1 MVEEQQTR
9 KRTPSQ
15 LVCPKIEDIGL
26 YCGTTTTN
34 NNSGQINGNIYNCQ
48 MTQMTFSGGQQNV
61 AQLQS
66 IPPQCDILPTTII
79 NEEIIDN
86 NNGVCIQ
93 PTSITSSSCLSDQ
106 NMISNNN
113 FNNISSN
120 PPTEKNNSSLTCTV
134 CGDVATGRHY
144 GSVAC
149 NGCKGFFRR
158 TIRRNYKYTCRFNSN
173 CQIDKHNRAVCR
185 ACRYS
190 RCIMFGMKVDAVQ
203 SERDL
208 IGKRSR
214 YSSASGT
221 PGPAAASTSSPPPLQ
236 HQQSLEE
243 GGQLSPPSKDEQMQQ
258 QTQKAVQ
265 QPQTQ
270 NILSTSSQQQ
280 DNGINRSNIHP
291 TSSLINQIETSQ
303 LCEVDT
309 DEPISRKRS
318 LSSGNHYEQLK
329 PARRNFTNNN
339 KQIPPQLLTS
349 TAEHQQFHPELN
361 LNDDGDPWSG
371 QSGGALLRHLLCSED
386 KIGNMRDTVVAHA
399 CTLQYSTRGSRFPF
413 TGDGNTRKASENDI
427 LQSLHTQL
435 LLVIEWAKT
444 LKPFADLPTEDQT
457 ALLKNFAAQHV
468 VLCVAY
474 RSTTDFLKLIN
485 DSCIPRVVNGAEKDL
500 FYRRDAERVMDMLV
514 SPMRFLRMDDVEFV
528 ALKACI
534 LFNPVA
540 RGLSSNSVMSI
551 LQTRR
556 RIFRA
561 LQNYVRAKAP
571 NDEDRIGDLT
581 FFVLSPLQ
589 SLAKAVSEDVLVSKI
604 TGIARLDQLMEE
616 LMLEDLDL
624 KEMSMGND
632 SNQSDEANTS
642 TSQQQELEQP
652 ITIQG
657 LSVGSSN
664 ATVSAPI
671 NSHQQSMSGHWS
683 GTGPAQPNSPIS
695 KQRGRNVSS
704 ASDSSQATSSS
715 SGSPSQTFLQPVPG
729 TPSPYSS
736 GITTTGGGGVVP
748 ISPVNES
755 EFSSSALS
763 SYVFGNSLYG

>member
-1 MVEEQQTR
+1 MVDEQQHSN
-9 KRTPSQ
+9 KRLPSQ
-15 LVCPKIEDIGL
+15 LVCPKIEDVGGI
-26 YCGTTTTN
+26 YCGMTSTDLTE
-34 NNSGQINGNIYNCQ
+34 IDGNIYNNQ
-48 MTQMTFSGGQQNV
+48 ITFSGHN
-61 AQLQS
+61 AQLQNLS
-66 IPPQCDILPTTII
+66 QCEILSTTTI
-79 NEEIIDN
+79 NQEIVN
-86 NNGVCIQ
+86 NNNIQQPSSTNCLSTQNLAHQQNIQ
-93 PTSITSSSCLSDQ
+93 P
-106 NMISNNN
+106 
-113 FNNISSN
+113 NISSN
-120 PPTEKNNSSLTCTV
+120 STEKNNTGGSSLTCTV

-185 ACRYS
+185 ACRYA

-221 PGPAAASTSSPPPLQ
+221 PGPSLIPSTSSPQSIQ

-243 GGQLSPPSKDEQMQQ
+243 ERQHSPKDEQIHHQ
-258 QTQKAVQ
+258 QTQQIVQ
-265 QPQTQ
+265 QLQTQ
-270 NILSTSSQQQ
+270 NILSTSSQQSV
-280 DNGINRSNIHP
+280 DGGIIHP
-291 TSSLINQIETSQ
+291 TTIPLTIQQTSNSSQF
-303 LCEVDT
+303 CDT
-309 DEPISRKRS
+309 TEEAISRKRS
-318 LSSGNHYEQLK
+318 LSSGNHYEQIK
-329 PARRNFTNNN
+329 PARRNFSTN
-339 KQIPPQLLTS
+339 KSIPSHILTTTSEQINQILPQS
-349 TAEHQQFHPELN
+349 ELN
-361 LNDDGDPWSG
+361 SIVENADPWSG
-371 QSGGALLRHLLCSED
+371 QNGRALLRHLLCSEE
-386 KIGNMRDTVVAHA
+386 KISNMRETVVAHA
-399 CTLQYSTRGSRFPF
+399 CTLQYSTRGSKFPF
-413 TGDGNTRKASENDI
+413 TGDGTRKASENDI

-556 RIFRA
+556 HIFRA

-624 KEMSMGND
+624 KEMSMEND
-632 SNQSDEANTS
+632 SNQVEEPNSSSA
-642 TSQQQELEQP
+642 QQHHQQEEEEQNL
-652 ITIQG
+652 INIQENIN
-657 LSVGSSN
+657 SSN
-664 ATVSAPI
+664 TTISAPI
-671 NSHQQSMSGHWS
+671 NNHSQSTKQWGSL
-683 GTGPAQPNSPIS
+683 GTIHPNSP

-715 SGSPSQTFLQPVPG
+715 SGSPNQTFLQPVPG
-729 TPSPYSS
+729 TPSPYSAV
-736 GITTTGGGGVVP
+736 GITTTTTGV
-748 ISPVNES
+748 SES

-763 SYVFGNSLYG
+763 SYVFGNSLSW